1 MDCATQETEDV
12 RMKDISLVDQYGEGT
27 VRMCERC
34 FKKYRNHLNKAQ
46 MGGLSYQAN
55 TVKQRGCIMCSRSRI
70 GSSPWSGD
78 MFMIWRGFK
87 RAEENED
94 R

>member
-1 MDCATQETEDV
+1 MDCSSQETKDV
-12 RMKDISLVDQYGEGT
+12 RMKDINLSDQYGSAT

-34 FKKYRNHLNKAQ
+34 FKKYRNHLCKAQ
-46 MGGLSYQAN
+46 MGGLSYQVN
-55 TVKQRGCIMCSRSRI
+55 TVKHRGCIMCPRARI
-70 GSSPWSGD
+70 GSSLWSGD
-78 MFMIWRGFK
+78 TFMIWRGFK